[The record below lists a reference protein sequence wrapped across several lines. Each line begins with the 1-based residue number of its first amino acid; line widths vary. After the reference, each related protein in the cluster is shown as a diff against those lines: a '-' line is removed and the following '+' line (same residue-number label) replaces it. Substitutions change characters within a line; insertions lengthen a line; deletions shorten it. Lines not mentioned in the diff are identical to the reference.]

1 MAAEVLEPGLW
12 TVEPV
17 NLAVILAM
25 GLITYALR
33 AGGFLMMRWL
43 PQGGRVE
50 AWLKA
55 VPGAVLISI
64 VAPAL
69 LSHGLPG
76 ALGIGA
82 SLAVMRLFR
91 QDLLAVLAGVVTVAL
106 ARQLGL

>member
-1 MAAEVLEPGLW
+1 MGADALAPWSLEPI
-12 TVEPV
+12 
-17 NLAVILAM
+17 NLGVILAM
-25 GLITYALR
+25 GLVTYAMR

-55 VPGAVLISI
+55 VPGAVLMSI

-76 ALGIGA
+76 ALAIGA
-82 SLAVMRLFR
+82 SLAVMRATR
-91 QDLLAVLAGVVTVAL
+91 QDLLAVVAGVATIAL